1 MATTKTFNNVRL
13 QLKYDTLSNWTTND
27 PVLLAG
33 EIAITSVPNATG
45 DVHQAP
51 AVLMKVGDG
60 SKKFS
65 ELQFVS
71 GMAANV
77 HGWALEANKPSYTAG
92 EIGGLEDAINAT
104 VQDTNTTYQIVKVND
119 YSYKLQYKDING
131 SWTDVAENGTVT
143 IPKYDDTQVKA
154 DIDALETLVGTEKV
168 DVQIQN
174 AITALKLAET
184 YDAKGAA
191 STALTEAKSYTD
203 TLANGAVKG
212 NTDAIAAIKD
222 GTTIDSFADVEASI
236 KATAE
241 TAAEETAQALVD
253 AKAYADGKDAAIAA
267 ALKAGTDA
275 QADVD
280 ALEGKVG
287 TVAEGK
293 TVVQMIEDA
302 QTAATYDDE
311 EVRGLIKD
319 NADAIDAIEADYLKA
334 ADKQALQEQITDNK
348 EAIEVL
354 NGTGEGS
361 VDKKITDAFN
371 KFATDVTND
380 DVVNSYKELIE
391 WAATHGGEAAQMAG
405 AIKTNADAIDAL
417 EGRMDAAEAD
427 IDALEGRADE
437 LEAKKHEHANK
448 ALLDTYTQT
457 EANLADAVA
466 KKHAHENAAVLEALK
481 ATDVQLW
488 NQTATDLDVLE
499 AAVGPI
505 EEGKTL
511 VDMVGEAKDA
521 AIESATYDDTEVRG
535 LIKTNA
541 DDIDAVEGRVGTL
554 ETNAVLD
561 GDTLIL
567 SCGDSKF

>member
-13 QLKYDTLSNWTTND
+13 QLKYDTLTNWTTND

-33 EIAITSVPNATG
+33 EIAVTTVPNATG
-45 DVHQAP
+45 DVKQAP

-71 GMAANV
+71 GLAANV
-77 HGWALEANKPSYTAG
+77 HSWALEANKPSYTAS
-92 EIGGLEDAINAT
+92 EIGGLSDAINAT
-104 VQDTNTTYQIVKVND
+104 VQDTNTTYQIVKVDD
-119 YSYKLQYKDING
+119 YNYKLQYKELNG
-131 SWTDVAENGTVT
+131 SWADVAENGAIV

-154 DIDALETLVGTEKV
+154 DIEALKTQVGGAKVET
-168 DVQIQN
+168 QIQD
-174 AITALKLAET
+174 AIEALKLDET
-184 YDAKGAA
+184 YDAIGSAN
-191 STALTEAKSYTD
+191 SALTNAKAYTD
-203 TLANGAVKG
+203 TLANGAVAQ
-212 NTDAIAAIKD
+212 NTAAITAIKD
-222 GTTIDSFADVEASI
+222 GATIDSFADVEATL
-236 KATAE
+236 AANAQ
-241 TAAEETAQALVD
+241 TAAEATAQALVD

-267 ALKAGTDA
+267 AHKAGSDA

-280 ALEGKVG
+280 ALELKVG

-334 ADKQALQEQITDNK
+334 ADKEALQEQITDNK

-391 WAATHGGEAAQMAG
+391 WAATHGGEAAEMAG
-405 AIKTNADAIDAL
+405 AIKTAQDDIDAL
-417 EGRMDAAEAD
+417 EGRMDTAEAAIDAVEGRMDTAEAD
-427 IDALEGRADE
+427 IEAVEGRATALEGRADA
-437 LEAKKHEHANK
+437 LEA
-448 ALLDTYTQT
+448 D
-457 EANLADAVA
+457 VA
-466 KKHAHENAAVLEALK
+466 TRATAA
-481 ATDVQLW
+481 
-488 NQTATDLDVLE
+488 DLDKLE
-499 AAVGPI
+499 AAVGTI

-511 VDMVGEAKDA
+511 VEMVEEAKEA

-541 DDIDAVEGRVGTL
+541 DDIDALEERATAL

-567 SCGDSKF
+567 SCGTSAF